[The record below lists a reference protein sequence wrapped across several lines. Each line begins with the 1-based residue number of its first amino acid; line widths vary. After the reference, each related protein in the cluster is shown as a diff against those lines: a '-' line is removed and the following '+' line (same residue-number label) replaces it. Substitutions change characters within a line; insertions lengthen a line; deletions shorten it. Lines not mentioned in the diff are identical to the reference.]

1 MNIPDTRTDFLILQR
16 NIWVC
21 SVLENL
27 VFGEKMRLCAV
38 ILKGFEQRLK
48 LYSVAVKNTD
58 IFWKTY
64 SNILMVDD
72 VFVFE

>member
-1 MNIPDTRTDFLILQR
+1 MNIPDACTDFLILQR

-27 VFGEKMRLCAV
+27 AFGEKMLLCDV
-38 ILKGFEQRLK
+38 ILKCFEQRLR
-48 LYSVAVKNTD
+48 LYSVAVENID
-58 IFWKTY
+58 IFWMTY
-64 SNILMVDD
+64 SNILMVNS